1 MSERAARHRAR
12 VAGRR
17 LRAAVRTLAGMT
29 GAGMAGRR
37 LRCCLAAGVLGLI
50 GAVALFGQGEAVKD
64 SHASVFRPGGMEP
77 GDTRGARGHDAQA
90 RDGCLRA
97 GAVDRSAPARAQL
110 GRLFEVLSTS
120 QTGREILR
128 QARLRDVRVCV
139 DDETDLLAY
148 YTKGR

>member
-1 MSERAARHRAR
+1 MKRGVHGPMSQ
-12 VAGRR
+12 
-17 LRAAVRTLAGMT
+17 L
-29 GAGMAGRR
+29 AGRR
-37 LRCCLAAGVLGLI
+37 LRCCLAAGLLGLI
-50 GAVALFGQGEAVKD
+50 GGVALVGQGEAVKD

-128 QARLRDVRVCV
+128 QVRLRDVRVCV

-148 YTKGR
+148 